1 MLQELSIRNFA
12 IIPVLNVTFDEGMTV
27 LTGETGA
34 GKSIIIDAVGLLA
47 GGRGSNEYIR
57 QGEKKCVLEGL
68 FAMDQHPLV
77 EKRLDSLSIEHEDN
91 MLVLQREIYRNGK
104 NTCRINGHLVNLTT
118 LRSIG
123 ELLVD
128 IHGQNEHQELMQA
141 SKHVELLDEYGKEK
155 INIAKIAYQKV
166 FQQYHELRSKMEKKE
181 KNEKEF
187 AQRMD
192 MLRFQVEEI
201 ETAQLEVGE
210 EERLLE
216 ERNKLVN
223 YQKIA
228 ESLKVAYDALQGE
241 EASSSLDR
249 VGFAMDAMLS
259 IEEIDRDYQAIAEAI
274 QNGYFILQEAA
285 ADLSRQLDS
294 LEMDE
299 GRLEVVESR
308 LDSIRQL
315 KRKYGDS
322 EQAILEYYKEIMLEL
337 SESLSF
343 ENQSTQLEKELKEK
357 ENKLIQFGD
366 SLSNLRMKEAK
377 KLEAEIMKQLKELY
391 LEKAIFQVKIVAH
404 GEGLKAYRENGKDEI
419 EFYLTTNPGEPLKP
433 LVKVASGGE
442 LSRIMLA
449 MKTILSQT
457 QGMTSIIFDEVDT
470 GVSGRVAQSIA
481 EKIHQVAHHS
491 QVLCITHLPQV
502 AAIADAQY
510 FIKKEIVADRTKTS
524 VEILSMEQRVQEI
537 ARMLAGTQ
545 ITPLTVEH
553 AKELLQLAG
562 K

>member
-12 IIPVLNVTFDEGMTV
+12 IIPALNVTFDEGMTV

-155 INIAKIAYQKV
+155 IGSAKVAYQKV

-201 ETAQLEVGE
+201 EAAQLEVGE

-228 ESLKVAYDALQGE
+228 ESLKVGYDALQGE

-249 VGFAMDAMLS
+249 IGFAMDAMLS
-259 IEEIDRDYQAIAEAI
+259 IEAIDREYQAIAEAI

-322 EQAILEYYKEIMLEL
+322 EQAIIEYYKEITLEL

-357 ENKLIQFGD
+357 EDKLIQFGD
-366 SLSNLRMKEAK
+366 SLSELRVKEAK
-377 KLEAEIMKQLKELY
+377 KLEADIMKQLKELY

-470 GVSGRVAQSIA
+470 GVSGRIAQSIA
-481 EKIHQVAHHS
+481 EKIHQVAQHS

-524 VEILSMEQRVQEI
+524 VEILSLEQRVQEI

>member
-12 IIPVLNVTFDEGMTV
+12 IIPALNVTFDEGMTV

-155 INIAKIAYQKV
+155 IDLAKVAYQKV

-201 ETAQLEVGE
+201 EAAQLEVGE

-228 ESLKVAYDALQGE
+228 ESLKVGYDALQGE
-241 EASSSLDR
+241 EANSSLDR
-249 VGFAMDAMLS
+249 IGFAMDAMLS
-259 IEEIDRDYQAIAEAI
+259 IEAIDREYQAIAEAI

-357 ENKLIQFGD
+357 EDKLIQLGD
-366 SLSNLRMKEAK
+366 SLSELRVKEAK
-377 KLEAEIMKQLKELY
+377 KLEADIMKQLKELY

-524 VEILSMEQRVQEI
+524 VEILSLEQRIQEI

>member
-12 IIPVLNVTFDEGMTV
+12 IIPALNVTFDEGMTV

-155 INIAKIAYQKV
+155 IGSAKVAYQKV

-201 ETAQLEVGE
+201 EAAQLEVGE

-228 ESLKVAYDALQGE
+228 ESLKVGYDALQGE

-249 VGFAMDAMLS
+249 IGFAMDAMLS
-259 IEEIDRDYQAIAEAI
+259 IEAIDREYQAIAEAI

-322 EQAILEYYKEIMLEL
+322 EQAIIEYYKEITLEL

-357 ENKLIQFGD
+357 EDKLIQFGD
-366 SLSNLRMKEAK
+366 SLSELRVKEAK
-377 KLEAEIMKQLKELY
+377 KLEADIMKQLKELY

-481 EKIHQVAHHS
+481 EKIHQVAQHS

-524 VEILSMEQRVQEI
+524 VEILSLEQRVQEI